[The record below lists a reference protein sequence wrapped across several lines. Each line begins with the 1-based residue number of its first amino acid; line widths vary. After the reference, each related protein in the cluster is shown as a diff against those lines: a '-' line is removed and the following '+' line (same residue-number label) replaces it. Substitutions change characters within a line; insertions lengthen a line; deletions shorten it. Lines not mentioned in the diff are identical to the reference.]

1 MATRES
7 GPIRALLLA
16 LPWMLLCGFGFGSN
30 GGAARPYEKGSTI
43 YVLGDIHGPS
53 NISLYPEAE
62 SLFARAA
69 RDPNCKA
76 FVLVGDIQLAYGA
89 LDTLGAYLSAAGI
102 PLLAAASNHDSD
114 FENLYGSTTYGTGV
128 AKRCYSDSTSTA
140 SPFTDFAAMFSNVN
154 ADGYGAVEIGDVLLL
169 FPNTNAD
176 TTGADNVTYSYAGA
190 TTVPGWQKKTAYHS
204 NADPGVADST
214 TAQWTLL
221 KATMAASSATHRL
234 AFSGRSWFPTNNLQA
249 GRPPIRTRGRGS
261 MLDMLERYGVRAIFE
276 SDPHNPNVSRPIRN
290 NAKVTTLGASDY
302 TYHVTSTNSSAGL
315 RVPSF
320 DAAPDSTF
328 WLWKWG
334 TTGVSSVPV
343 ACIYAKLT
351 FNGRRI
357 YVEMYKSRDYAAT
370 DSLCYSFS
378 IRTPGSL

>member
-1 MATRES
+1 M
-7 GPIRALLLA
+7 
-16 LPWMLLCGFGFGSN
+16 
-30 GGAARPYEKGSTI
+30 
-43 YVLGDIHGPS
+43 HGPS

-76 FVLVGDIQLAYGA
+76 FVLVGDIQLRWGA
-89 LDTLGAYLSAAGI
+89 LDTLGPRLSAAGI
-102 PLLAAASNHDSD
+102 PLLAAPGNHDSD
-114 FENLYGSTTYGTGV
+114 FGAIYSSTTYGSGV

-140 SPFTDFAAMFSNVN
+140 SPFTDFAASFSNVN
-154 ADGYGAVEIGDVLLL
+154 AAGYGAVQVGDVLML

-176 TTGADNVTYSYAGA
+176 TTGADNVTYSYQGG
-190 TTVPGWQKKTAYHS
+190 TTVPGWWTKTAYHS

-214 TAQWTLL
+214 AAQWAFF
-221 KATMAASSATHRL
+221 KGTMAASSATHRL

-261 MLDMLERYGVRAIFE
+261 MLDMFERYGVRAIFE

-290 NAKVTTLGASDY
+290 NAKVTTLDGSDY
-302 TYHVTSTNSSAGL
+302 TWHVTSTNSSAWL

-334 TTGVSSVPV
+334 TTGVTSVRA
-343 ACIYAKLT
+343 ACIYTKLT

-357 YVEMYKSRDYAAT
+357 YVEMLKSRDYAAT

-378 IRTPGSL
+378 IRIPGSL